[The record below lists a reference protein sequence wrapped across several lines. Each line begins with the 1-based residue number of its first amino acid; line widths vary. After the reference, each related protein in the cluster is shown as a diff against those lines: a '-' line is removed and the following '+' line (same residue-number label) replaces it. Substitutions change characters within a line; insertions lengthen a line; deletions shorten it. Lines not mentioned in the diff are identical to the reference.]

1 MTNGITPEEEKF
13 IDQQDLKNRFPE
25 ECKRL
30 PLDYLEDNEKILVE
44 KCINQEE
51 FTNGELTDLKQL
63 LADYRPFLKRY
74 DSIKLE
80 KNLEE
85 NVRTIKSSSE
95 LLRLLDN
102 PDRYRFDMHC
112 KLKGELIR
120 LQFRLKPVSDS
131 DYITLL
137 DVHSRIFRE
146 LDANEKIAY
155 SKLINNQQI
164 SQEEEKLIQHIQDKI
179 IEKFG
184 DVDKNNDH
192 IFEFL
197 LNNVELIVDPP
208 FIREEYVSLWK
219 ELGLGTR
226 ALVYEKCK
234 ELLRIDEELE
244 VDLFPSIR

>member
-1 MTNGITPEEEKF
+1 
-13 IDQQDLKNRFPE
+13 
-25 ECKRL
+25 
-30 PLDYLEDNEKILVE
+30 
-44 KCINQEE
+44 
-51 FTNGELTDLKQL
+51 
-63 LADYRPFLKRY
+63 
-74 DSIKLE
+74 
-80 KNLEE
+80 
-85 NVRTIKSSSE
+85 
-95 LLRLLDN
+95 
-102 PDRYRFDMHC
+102 
-112 KLKGELIR
+112 GELIR